1 MKIFSIKNEFESMLN
16 YYSLIWKYN
25 QLNIPINVEEL
36 FPMQQQNKRKQQE
49 RIKQNLNEIY

>member
-16 YYSLIWKYN
+16 YYYLIWKYN

-36 FPMQQQNKRKQQE
+36 FPMQQRNKRKQQE